1 MKSLNRRDFMKGSIG
16 AAAASFTI
24 LSSAK
29 TYAANEK
36 IVFGVMGLGGRGT
49 YLADQFSQRS
59 DVEIAYLCDPNTR
72 RFARVREVVEENQ
85 SRRPKLVQD
94 FRRILDDPKV
104 DVLINAT
111 PDHWHGPGTIMAC
124 QAGKDV
130 FVEKPMAHNIW
141 EGRKM

>member
-24 LSSAK
+24 LSSGK

-36 IVFGVMGLGGRGT
+36 VVFGVMGLGGRGT

-72 RFARVREVVEENQ
+72 RFARAREV
-85 SRRPKLVQD
+85 
-94 FRRILDDPKV
+94 
-104 DVLINAT
+104 
-111 PDHWHGPGTIMAC
+111 
-124 QAGKDV
+124 
-130 FVEKPMAHNIW
+130 
-141 EGRKM
+141 